1 MQQPKTVG
9 DGVIAPQYSPFNAI
23 DQVIASGK
31 DSEDQSIKM
40 AVGSLQTE
48 VDRRFRGIKSLMST
62 LKGV

>member
-1 MQQPKTVG
+1 MQQPRTVG

-31 DSEDQSIKM
+31 DSEDQSIKV
-40 AVGSLQTE
+40 AVESLQTE
-48 VDRRFRGIKSLMST
+48 VDRRFRGVRSLMST